1 MLTGVNSWRL
11 VRIDVNSLSYILVV
25 WKEPVSLKCQ
35 KEINQLKIKDMIK
48 YYVNGKEIT
57 EQEANEIK
65 KENARLQKSL
75 DLNDWLGIQW
85 ITEIKK

>member
-1 MLTGVNSWRL
+1 MKRT
-11 VRIDVNSLSYILVV
+11 RIFEMSKGN
-25 WKEPVSLKCQ
+25 
-35 KEINQLKIKDMIK
+35 NHLKIKDMKK

-85 ITEIKK
+85 ITEISK

>member
-1 MLTGVNSWRL
+1 MISC
-11 VRIDVNSLSYILVV
+11 RIF
-25 WKEPVSLKCQ
+25 EVSKG
-35 KEINQLKIKDMIK
+35 NNHLKIKDMIK

-57 EQEANEIK
+57 EQETKEIK

-85 ITEIKK
+85 ITEISK

>member
-1 MLTGVNSWRL
+1 
-11 VRIDVNSLSYILVV
+11 
-25 WKEPVSLKCQ
+25 
-35 KEINQLKIKDMIK
+35 MIK

-57 EQEANEIK
+57 EQEAAEIK
-65 KENARLQKSL
+65 NKNARLQKST

>member
-1 MLTGVNSWRL
+1 MKRT
-11 VRIDVNSLSYILVV
+11 RIFEMSKGN
-25 WKEPVSLKCQ
+25 
-35 KEINQLKIKDMIK
+35 NHLKIKDMKK

-85 ITEIKK
+85 ITEITK

>member
-1 MLTGVNSWRL
+1 MSKGN
-11 VRIDVNSLSYILVV
+11 NH
-25 WKEPVSLKCQ
+25 
-35 KEINQLKIKDMIK
+35 LKIKDMKK

-85 ITEIKK
+85 ITEISK

>member
-1 MLTGVNSWRL
+1 MSKGN
-11 VRIDVNSLSYILVV
+11 NH
-25 WKEPVSLKCQ
+25 
-35 KEINQLKIKDMIK
+35 LKIKDMKK

-65 KENARLQKSL
+65 KENARLQKSS

>member
-1 MLTGVNSWRL
+1 M
-11 VRIDVNSLSYILVV
+11 
-25 WKEPVSLKCQ
+25 K
-35 KEINQLKIKDMIK
+35 K

-75 DLNDWLGIQW
+75 DLSDWLGIQW
-85 ITEIKK
+85 ITEISK

>member
-1 MLTGVNSWRL
+1 MKRT
-11 VRIDVNSLSYILVV
+11 RIF
-25 WKEPVSLKCQ
+25 EVSKG
-35 KEINQLKIKDMIK
+35 NNHLKIKDMKK

-65 KENARLQKSL
+65 KENARLQKSS

-85 ITEIKK
+85 ITEISK

>member
-1 MLTGVNSWRL
+1 MKRT
-11 VRIDVNSLSYILVV
+11 RIF
-25 WKEPVSLKCQ
+25 EVSKG
-35 KEINQLKIKDMIK
+35 NNHLKIKDMKK

-85 ITEIKK
+85 ITEISK